1 MILIEPTEKYS
12 PSSLTAYE
20 RYEALIP
27 ILSEASEAYLRLYS
41 EQKSDKRDAEI
52 GARLKALFEK
62 VARNSAMS
70 LEEAKRAFLGYTAKG
85 IAGLMTPTPIDAKR
99 CVLDAR
105 GTWELSAR
113 YTNGGN
119 SKHSRG
125 GDFKTHA
132 RSNIYYE
139 MVAPTEMKELVTMW
153 NDENHY
159 PRPDA
164 LARHALDNDDTFFIA
179 ALSDSKFRQIDD
191 YTVEYQATS
200 ELVGNHGHYLTPVKG
215 VARVLMMS
223 IDGEATFM
231 SVPETFGVLP
241 GGAKVPVTGTFLL
254 VNNRATAAA
263 RSFTMSGLPPMFG
276 DTRTMDVSDHY
287 VKVSDQQPLIGGWEP
302 IEAYYTR
309 LRDVQT
315 HLAQVKAKAPTNA
328 AAIHG
333 FYAANH
339 AALKRYSAA

>member
-27 ILSEASEAYLRLYS
+27 ILSEASEAYLRIYS

-52 GARLKALFEK
+52 NARLKALFDK

-70 LEEAKRAFLGYTAKG
+70 VEEAKRAFLGYTAKG
-85 IAGLMTPTPIDAKR
+85 IAGLMTPTPIDARK
-99 CVLDAR
+99 CVTDAR
-105 GTWELSAR
+105 GTWELAAR

-119 SKHSRG
+119 SKHSRS

-132 RSNIYYE
+132 RSSIYYE
-139 MVAPTEMKELVTMW
+139 MVSPTEMKELVTMW

-159 PRPDA
+159 PRPEA
-164 LARHALDNDDTFFIA
+164 LAHHGLDKDDTFFIA
-179 ALSDSKFRQIDD
+179 ALSDSKFRQVDE
-191 YTVEYQATS
+191 YTVEYLATS
-200 ELVGNHGHYLTPVKG
+200 ELVGNHGHYQTPVKG
-215 VARVLMMS
+215 IARVVMMN

-241 GGAKVPVTGTFLL
+241 NGAKVPVTGTFLL
-254 VNNRATAAA
+254 VNNRATADA
-263 RSFTMSGLPPMFG
+263 RSFTMSGLPPMAG

-309 LRDVQT
+309 LRDVQS
-315 HLAQVKAKAPTNA
+315 HLAQVKTKAPAGA
-328 AAIHG
+328 AAVHG
-333 FYAANH
+333 FYAANQD
-339 AALKRYSAA
+339 ALKRYSVA

>member
-132 RSNIYYE
+132 RSNI
-139 MVAPTEMKELVTMW
+139 W
-153 NDENHY
+153 S
-159 PRPDA
+159 RC
-164 LARHALDNDDTFFIA
+164 
-179 ALSDSKFRQIDD
+179 
-191 YTVEYQATS
+191 
-200 ELVGNHGHYLTPVKG
+200 
-215 VARVLMMS
+215 
-223 IDGEATFM
+223 
-231 SVPETFGVLP
+231 
-241 GGAKVPVTGTFLL
+241 GT
-254 VNNRATAAA
+254 
-263 RSFTMSGLPPMFG
+263 
-276 DTRTMDVSDHY
+276 TRTTIRARTRSRGMRSTTMTL
-287 VKVSDQQPLIGGWEP
+287 SSLPRCRIRSSGRSMTIRWSIRPLPSWSAITGIIGRRSKESPGC
-302 IEAYYTR
+302 
-309 LRDVQT
+309 
-315 HLAQVKAKAPTNA
+315 
-328 AAIHG
+328 
-333 FYAANH
+333 
-339 AALKRYSAA
+339 